1 MVFTL
6 HMAPYLIKEPE
17 PGNSIFKKMYCTNEI
32 GELAI
37 ELNIL
42 ELEIYTEL
50 YCASGHNPHVHVSF
64 FSSIA
69 QTQSV
74 RQIF

>member
-1 MVFTL
+1 MVLFTL
-6 HMAPYLIKEPE
+6 HMAPYLIKEPK

-42 ELEIYTEL
+42 ELEIYT
-50 YCASGHNPHVHVSF
+50 
-64 FSSIA
+64 
-69 QTQSV
+69 
-74 RQIF
+74 

>member
-1 MVFTL
+1 MVL
-6 HMAPYLIKEPE
+6 YALQMAPYLIKEPE

-42 ELEIYTEL
+42 ELEIYT
-50 YCASGHNPHVHVSF
+50 
-64 FSSIA
+64 
-69 QTQSV
+69 
-74 RQIF
+74 